1 MVLCVTERC
10 GAVLYGV
17 WLGNGAAVWFGMVRY
32 GLVWFGMVRYGM
44 GGYSEDK
51 WVLTIRIM
59 ARAGW
64 H

>member
-1 MVLCVTERC
+1 MLRHSEIWFCAPHKGVMRYFMVW
-10 GAVLYGV
+10 Y
-17 WLGNGAAVWFGMVRY
+17 GNGAAV
-32 GLVWFGMVRYGM
+32 VWFGMVRYGM

-59 ARAGW
+59 ARPGW